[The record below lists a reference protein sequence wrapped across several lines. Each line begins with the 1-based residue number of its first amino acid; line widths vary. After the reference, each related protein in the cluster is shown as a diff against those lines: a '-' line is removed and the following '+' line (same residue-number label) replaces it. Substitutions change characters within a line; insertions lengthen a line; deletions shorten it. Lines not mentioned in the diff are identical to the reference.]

1 MYTIRDARKNRLY
14 SIWVQFRQR
23 CNNPRQK
30 SYQDKNL
37 SYDPLWDDYQLFMN
51 WALCNGYSDDK
62 SLEREDNSLGYN
74 HINCKFATKQE
85 QQYNRDK
92 RDDSNFKSRYIGV
105 SEVKP
110 SKRMTSAL
118 KKPWRARVS
127 RMGKEI
133 YCECF
138 ATEIEAARGRDKYC
152 LDNGINVV
160 LNFHID

>member
-1 MYTIRDARKNRLY
+1 MYTTRNQTTNRLY
-14 SIWVQFRQR
+14 SIWVEFRRR
-23 CNNPRQK
+23 CRNPRTQSYEDK
-30 SYQDKNL
+30 SLTYN
-37 SYDPLWDDYQLFMN
+37 PAWDEYNTFRN
-51 WALCNGYSDDK
+51 WALCNAYSEEL
-62 SLEREDNSLGYN
+62 SLERRSNELGYTPD
-74 HINCKFATKQE
+74 NCYWATKQE

-92 RDDSNFKSRYIGV
+92 RDGGKSKYIGV
-105 SEVKP
+105 SELKP

-138 ATEIEAARGRDKYC
+138 ATEVEAAKGRDKYC
-152 LDNGINVV
+152 LDNSINVV